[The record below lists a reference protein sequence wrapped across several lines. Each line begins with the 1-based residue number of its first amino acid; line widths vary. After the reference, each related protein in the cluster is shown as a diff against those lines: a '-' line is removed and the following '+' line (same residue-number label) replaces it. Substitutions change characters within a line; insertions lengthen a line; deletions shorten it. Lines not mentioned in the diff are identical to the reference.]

1 MKIMKYI
8 LLTFA
13 LFYLNVSIWGQEKSI
28 GITLED
34 VAGMKEKEKEQ
45 EKAMRTPRNT
55 FIVNLGY
62 GWITSR
68 VEMRSGTY
76 KWKGGPEYKVA
87 YNWVGKKGYGFGLE
101 CAAFSG
107 IAAELSWGVEYML
120 NRVIG
125 LGLGV
130 EWWRASLTRPDDFS
144 SAVIVIDSERHG
156 VNRFL

>member
-62 GWITSR
+62 WLDNEQGR
-68 VEMRSGTY
+68 NAFGHLQVERRSG
-76 KWKGGPEYKVA
+76 V
-87 YNWVGKKGYGFGLE
+87 
-101 CAAFSG
+101 
-107 IAAELSWGVEYML
+107 
-120 NRVIG
+120 
-125 LGLGV
+125 
-130 EWWRASLTRPDDFS
+130 
-144 SAVIVIDSERHG
+144 
-156 VNRFL
+156 

>member
-68 VEMRSGTY
+68 VEMRSG
-76 KWKGGPEYKVA
+76 
-87 YNWVGKKGYGFGLE
+87 FGLE
-101 CAAFSG
+101 CAAFSTDFPEETVTLGYVAPSLVYCQKIDEKWIIRGTVSFGYAWNGAGRDRFSG

-120 NRVIG
+120 NRVN
-125 LGLGV
+125 V
-130 EWWRASLTRPDDFS
+130 ME
-144 SAVIVIDSERHG
+144 
-156 VNRFL
+156 

>member
-55 FIVNLGY
+55 FIVNLDNEQGRNAF
-62 GWITSR
+62 GHLQ
-68 VEMRSGTY
+68 VERRSG
-76 KWKGGPEYKVA
+76 V
-87 YNWVGKKGYGFGLE
+87 
-101 CAAFSG
+101 
-107 IAAELSWGVEYML
+107 
-120 NRVIG
+120 
-125 LGLGV
+125 
-130 EWWRASLTRPDDFS
+130 
-144 SAVIVIDSERHG
+144 
-156 VNRFL
+156 

>member
-76 KWKGGPEYKVA
+76 KWKGGPSIKWRTTGLVKRVMDSDWSVQLSA
-87 YNWVGKKGYGFGLE
+87 LIFLKKL
-101 CAAFSG
+101 
-107 IAAELSWGVEYML
+107 
-120 NRVIG
+120 
-125 LGLGV
+125 
-130 EWWRASLTRPDDFS
+130 
-144 SAVIVIDSERHG
+144 
-156 VNRFL
+156 

>member
-62 GWITSR
+62 GWITST

-76 KWKGGPEYKVA
+76 LTVLSASVNCPIHWP
-87 YNWVGKKGYGFGLE
+87 
-101 CAAFSG
+101 SG
-107 IAAELSWGVEYML
+107 
-120 NRVIG
+120 
-125 LGLGV
+125 
-130 EWWRASLTRPDDFS
+130 
-144 SAVIVIDSERHG
+144 
-156 VNRFL
+156 

>member
-101 CAAFSG
+101 CADGFRK
-107 IAAELSWGVEYML
+107 I
-120 NRVIG
+120 
-125 LGLGV
+125 
-130 EWWRASLTRPDDFS
+130 
-144 SAVIVIDSERHG
+144 
-156 VNRFL
+156 

>member
-55 FIVNLGY
+55 FIVNSDWSVQLSAL
-62 GWITSR
+62 IFL
-68 VEMRSGTY
+68 
-76 KWKGGPEYKVA
+76 
-87 YNWVGKKGYGFGLE
+87 KKL
-101 CAAFSG
+101 
-107 IAAELSWGVEYML
+107 
-120 NRVIG
+120 
-125 LGLGV
+125 
-130 EWWRASLTRPDDFS
+130 
-144 SAVIVIDSERHG
+144 
-156 VNRFL
+156 